1 MKHFEFKGE
10 LAASK
15 SLLNRA
21 LILKA
26 YAPELRIVGDS
37 NSRDVL
43 FLKEALKSSETEFQ
57 VGEGGTTLRFL
68 AIYLSRK
75 PGQWKI
81 SGSARLFSRPMKGL
95 TNLLSQ
101 LSVSFQVQ
109 EQSLMI
115 HTQGWKIPDVL
126 QVDLSESSQFASSLI
141 LNSWQLPQNLKIEF
155 SKNRVSD
162 GYLEMTLNLVKKA
175 GLKFE
180 IDLNQNILIAAHQ
193 EVKIDQLNIEP
204 DLSSAFV
211 VGALAAAR
219 GHCEIQNFPSPSL
232 QPDHVFVDL
241 FKQMNIELKFEKSS
255 LIISRTQDIK
265 PIKVSLN
272 SAPDLFP
279 VLCVLLSK
287 ANGESEI
294 YDTPQLIFKESDRLQ
309 KTSELLSLMK
319 VRHQVQSAG
328 IKIFGPASHHHE
340 FFEFDSD
347 HDHRLAFAAA
357 VAKSMGYRVKIN
369 HPEVVDKS
377 FPGFWNLISGG
388 PG

>member
-10 LAASK
+10 LSASK

-26 YAPELRIVGDS
+26 YAPELKITGNS
-37 NSRDVL
+37 NSRDVQ
-43 FLKEALKSSETEFQ
+43 FLKAALNSSGSEFQ

-68 AIYLSRK
+68 ALYLSRK

-109 EQSLMI
+109 DQSLI
-115 HTQGWKIPDVL
+115 LQSQGWKIPETIR
-126 QVDLSESSQFASSLI
+126 VDLSESSQFATALM
-141 LNSWQLPQNLKIEF
+141 LNSWHLPQNLKIEF

-180 IDLNQNILIAAHQ
+180 LDADQNLLIFAQ
-193 EVKIDQLNIEP
+193 QKIEISELTIEP

-219 GHCEIQNFPSPSL
+219 GHCEIENFPNPSL
-232 QPDHVFVDL
+232 QPDQIFVEL
-241 FKQMNIELKFEKSS
+241 FQKMNIPTTLNNKG
-255 LIISRTQDIK
+255 LIISRAESIN
-265 PIKVSLN
+265 PIRVSLN

-287 ANGESEI
+287 AKGESEV
-294 YDTPQLIFKESDRLQ
+294 YDTPQLIFKESNRLQ

-340 FFEFDSD
+340 FFEFDPD

-357 VAKSMGYRVKIN
+357 LAKSMGYRLKIN

>member
-10 LAASK
+10 LSASK

-26 YAPELRIVGDS
+26 YAPELQIVGDS
-37 NSRDVL
+37 DSRDVQ
-43 FLKEALKSSETEFQ
+43 FLKAALKSSATEFQ

-68 AIYLSRK
+68 ALYLSRK

-95 TNLLSQ
+95 TDLLTQ
-101 LSVSFQVQ
+101 LGVTYQVH
-109 EQSLMI
+109 EPWMMIQSE
-115 HTQGWKIPDVL
+115 GWKIPEIVNVDV
-126 QVDLSESSQFASSLI
+126 SESSQFASALI
-141 LNSWQLPQNLKIEF
+141 LNSWNLSQKLEIQF
-155 SKNRVSD
+155 SEKKVSD
-162 GYLEMTLNLVKKA
+162 GYLEMTLNLVKEA
-175 GLKFE
+175 GLEFE
-180 IDLNQNILIAAHQ
+180 KKKDQSLSIFAEQ
-193 EVKIDQLNIEP
+193 KIKVSELTIEP

-211 VGALAAAR
+211 VAALAAAR
-219 GHCEIQNFPSPSL
+219 GHCEILNFPNPSL
-232 QPDHVFVDL
+232 QPDQIFVDL
-241 FKQMNIELKFEKSS
+241 FQQMNVPLKLDKNS
-255 LIISRTQDIK
+255 LIISRAESMNAIR
-265 PIKVSLN
+265 VSLN

-287 ANGESEI
+287 ANGVSEI
-294 YDTPQLIFKESDRLQ
+294 YQTPQLVHKESNRLQ
-309 KTSELLSLMK
+309 KTSELLTLMK
-319 VRHQVQSAG
+319 VSHQVFESG
-328 IKIFGPASHHHE
+328 IQISGPTRHHHE

-357 VAKSMGYRVKIN
+357 LAKSMGYRLKVN

>member
-10 LAASK
+10 LSASK

-26 YAPELRIVGDS
+26 YAPNLQIVGAS
-37 NSRDVL
+37 ESRDVQ
-43 FLKEALKSSETEFQ
+43 FLKAALKSQNNEFQ

-68 AIYLSRK
+68 ALYLSRK

-95 TNLLSQ
+95 TNLLTQ
-101 LSVSFQVQ
+101 LSVSFQVHD
-109 EQSLMI
+109 QSLI
-115 HTQGWKIPDVL
+115 LQSEGWKTPEII
-126 QVDLSESSQFASSLI
+126 QVDVSESSQFASSLI
-141 LNSWQLPQNLKIEF
+141 LNSWDLPQNIKIEF

-162 GYLEMTLNLVKKA
+162 GYLEMTLNLVKQA

-180 IDLNQNILIAAHQ
+180 VDFNQNISIAAHQ
-193 EVKIDQLNIEP
+193 KVEIHHLTIEP
-204 DLSSAFV
+204 DLSSAFI

-219 GHCEIQNFPSPSL
+219 GHCEIQNFPNPSL
-232 QPDHVFVDL
+232 QPDQIFVDL
-241 FKQMNIELKFEKSS
+241 FEQMNIPIKLEKSS
-255 LIISRTQDIK
+255 LIISRAQDIK
-265 PIKVSLN
+265 PIHVSLN

-287 ANGESEI
+287 ARGESEI
-294 YDTPQLIFKESDRLQ
+294 YDTPQLIFKESNRLQ

-319 VRHQVQSAG
+319 VQHQLQRAG
-328 IKIFGPASHHHE
+328 IKIFGSVNHHHE

-357 VAKSMGYRVKIN
+357 LAKSMGYRLKVN

-377 FPGFWNLISGG
+377 FPDFWNLISGG

>member
-1 MKHFEFKGE
+1 MKHFEFSDE
-10 LAASK
+10 LSASK

-26 YAPELRIVGDS
+26 YAPDLEIIGDS
-37 NSRDVL
+37 NSRDVQ
-43 FLKEALKSSETEFQ
+43 FLRAALNSSGTEFQ

-68 AIYLSRK
+68 ALYLSRK

-81 SGSARLFSRPMKGL
+81 SGSRRLFSRPMKGL
-95 TNLLSQ
+95 TSLLSQ
-101 LSVSFQVQ
+101 LSVPFQLQ
-109 EQSLMI
+109 GQSLI
-115 HTQGWKIPDVL
+115 IQSQGWKISDTI

-141 LNSWQLPQNLKIEF
+141 LNCWHLPQNLKIEF
-155 SKNRVSD
+155 SKERVSD
-162 GYLEMTLNLVKKA
+162 GYLDMTLNLIKKA
-175 GLKFE
+175 GLKFQV
-180 IDLNQNILIAAHQ
+180 DTDQNLLVFAQ
-193 EVKIDQLNIEP
+193 QKIVISSLTIEP

-211 VGALAAAR
+211 VAALAAAR
-219 GHCEIQNFPSPSL
+219 GQCEIKNFPNLSL
-232 QPDHVFVDL
+232 QPDQFFVEL
-241 FKQMNIELKFEKSS
+241 FKKMNIPTKLEKSS
-255 LIISRTQDIK
+255 LFVSRTESIN
-265 PIKVSLN
+265 PIRVSLN

-287 ANGESEI
+287 ANGESEVF
-294 YDTPQLIFKESDRLQ
+294 DTPQLIFKESNRLQ

-319 VRHQVQSAG
+319 VNHQVQSAG

-357 VAKSMGYRVKIN
+357 LAKSMGYRIKVN

>member
-10 LAASK
+10 LSASK

-26 YAPELRIVGDS
+26 YAPELKITGDS
-37 NSRDVL
+37 NSRDVQ
-43 FLKEALKSSETEFQ
+43 FLKAALDSSGSEFQ

-68 AIYLSRK
+68 ALYLSRK

-81 SGSARLFSRPMKGL
+81 SGSARLFSRPMRGL

-109 EQSLMI
+109 DQSLI
-115 HTQGWKIPDVL
+115 LQSQGWKIPETI
-126 QVDLSESSQFASSLI
+126 QVDLSESSQFATALI
-141 LNSWQLPQNLKIEF
+141 LNSWHLPQNLKMEF

-162 GYLEMTLNLVKKA
+162 GYLEMTLSLVKKA
-175 GLKFE
+175 GLHFE
-180 IDLNQNILIAAHQ
+180 LDANQNLLIFANQ
-193 EVKIDQLNIEP
+193 KLEISELTVEP

-211 VGALAAAR
+211 VAALAAAR
-219 GHCEIQNFPSPSL
+219 GHCEIESFPNPSL
-232 QPDHVFVDL
+232 QPDHIFVEL
-241 FKQMNIELKFEKSS
+241 FQKMNIPTKFENKS
-255 LIISRTQDIK
+255 LVVSRAESIA
-265 PIKVSLN
+265 PIRVSLN

-287 ANGESEI
+287 AKGESEI
-294 YDTPQLIFKESDRLQ
+294 YNTPQLIFKESNRLQ
-309 KTSELLSLMK
+309 KTSELLTLMK

-357 VAKSMGYRVKIN
+357 LAKSMGYRLKIN